1 MLKDVPTTS
10 GLAVGTEEPMQ
21 QGNNHPDIATLTGND
36 TDPVQTPS
44 TTPADI
50 IPLPK
55 IKIKR
60 KRKGK
65 GLKSELVT
73 STPNK
78 ERLENEAAEKEK
90 QATEKEQRSIEN
102 QKRAKENATRQLL
115 STTNTKRRKK
125 NTNEDSSD
133 TDADYWIYDSS
144 SDGDFIGDDDG
155 NDQVEGTEN
164 SQDDSA
170 LILPNDYAVVKVDG
184 KTKNCFR
191 HFVANIVSFYQ
202 DGYDVVFY
210 KRLPNTY
217 KFSETN
223 EESFVE
229 VKDVVLR
236 FSKPIVHLSARFH
249 NVLSFNE
256 DLNSFRMF

>member
-1 MLKDVPTTS
+1 ML
-10 GLAVGTEEPMQ
+10 
-21 QGNNHPDIATLTGND
+21 
-36 TDPVQTPS
+36 
-44 TTPADI
+44 
-50 IPLPK
+50 
-55 IKIKR
+55 
-60 KRKGK
+60 
-65 GLKSELVT
+65 T

-90 QATEKEQRSIEN
+90 QATEKEQRSIEK
-102 QKRAKENATRQLL
+102 QKRAKENATRQLF
-115 STTNTKRRKK
+115 SPTNTKRRKT
-125 NTNEDSSD
+125 NSNEDSSD
-133 TDADYWIYDSS
+133 TDADYSIHDSS

-155 NDQVEGTEN
+155 NDQVESFEH

-170 LILPNDYAVVKVDG
+170 LMLPNDYAVIKVDG
-184 KTKNCFR
+184 KTKNSFR
-191 HFVANIVSFYQ
+191 HFVAKIVSIYQ

-236 FSKPIVHLSARFH
+236 LSKPILNLSARFH
-249 NVLSFNE
+249 NVLTFKE
-256 DLNSFRMF
+256 DLRSFRMF